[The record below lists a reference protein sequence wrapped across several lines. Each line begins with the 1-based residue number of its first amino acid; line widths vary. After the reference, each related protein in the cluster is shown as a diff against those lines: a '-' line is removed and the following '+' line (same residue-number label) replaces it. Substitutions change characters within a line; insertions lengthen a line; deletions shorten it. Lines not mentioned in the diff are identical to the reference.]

1 MGRVYQPAMN
11 EMTAHLR
18 HYEDLAVGEVIDLG
32 KTTVTKDMIIDFAT
46 EFDPFPF
53 HLDEAA
59 AKASLLGGLASSGW
73 QTAALTLRMLVD
85 SFLSRIAA
93 MGGLGFS
100 DLKWKKPVMVGDT
113 IGGTVTI
120 AALRRSNSH
129 PDHGIITLDFDIRNQ
144 KGEPVMSMQLANLVE
159 VREPAIGLAATQ
171 SQPHDATYG
180 GSGDKP

>member
-1 MGRVYQPAMN
+1 MN
-11 EMTAHLR
+11 KMTAHLR

-32 KTTVTKDMIIDFAT
+32 TTTVSKDMIITFAT

-85 SFLSRIAA
+85 RFLSKIAA
-93 MGGLGFS
+93 AGGLGFS

-120 AALRRSNSH
+120 AALRRSKSH
-129 PDHGIITLDFDIRNQ
+129 PDRGIVTLDFAISNQ
-144 KGEPVMSMQLANLVE
+144 KGEPVMAMQLANLVE
-159 VREPAIGLAATQ
+159 VRVPEGGFVPTP
-171 SQPHDATYG
+171 SQPYDVTHG
-180 GSGDKP
+180 GDHA